1 MCGYV
6 MSSRALCICTHAH
19 KHTSAQTQL
28 CTAPDWMSIDGWT
41 WTHVGACSM
50 YGAYAVL
57 RTHARL
63 LGHDHCLAQHV
74 NGMRR
79 EKWNRFGAIEHR
91 WRSKPLGHRLQKQS
105 GRKKTDSRLECSM
118 HATRKLVR
126 TLYST
131 DLWLLWLIFFFIILE
146 PLNLEAETCP
156 SKQNEKRIFYFVA
169 KHRKY
174 VIVAK
179 MPNVSSANLMGKIYE
194 THYITHAIK

>member
-91 WRSKPLGHRLQKQS
+91 WRSKPLGHRLQMQS

-131 DLWLLWLIFFFIILE
+131 DLWLPCLIFFFHYTGAVKFGSRNMSIQTE
-146 PLNLEAETCP
+146 RET
-156 SKQNEKRIFYFVA
+156 YFLFCC
-169 KHRKY
+169 K
-174 VIVAK
+174 
-179 MPNVSSANLMGKIYE
+179 
-194 THYITHAIK
+194 T